1 MSDITLKFDWRTYL
15 KKYPDLSKANIVTEK
30 TALNHWNKY
39 GRLEGRSD
47 KYINP
52 IFNDTDIIK
61 YPKLFHKYLL
71 GISSST
77 TQIKYNIIYIANIN
91 KHQICHFHI
100 HDITMYADYL
110 PCLNIIKDEFDII
123 VTFNIGEIPILDNTF
138 TLLQVE
144 NRGFDIG
151 PKICMFQF
159 LIDKSIDYDYILFLH
174 SKSNKA
180 LRKNWFDTFVKST
193 SRVKLLKCIMETNKN
208 MLGIFPN
215 YCYKEHHK
223 STHNIFIYNNDYFNE
238 ILSYLNV
245 ENKSKE
251 FIAGNIM
258 ILRKPVI
265 DRIFS
270 NNLNIFYNILNDKD
284 SFDLNWY
291 MFMNKLDKTQSPEL
305 LYAHF
310 KSSKNK
316 IGNNLKI
323 YKVRRSFPDG
333 MIEHSFERI
342 WLNIIKE
349 IKGDFLVLPADNAI
363 DKYNIKINAIYF
375 PQFHEIPENNE
386 FWGDKFTEW
395 TLLKPYADKINTS
408 FGEIP
413 IYKPHTDIGYYDLGV
428 KETMLKQISIAES
441 YNINGFIIYH
451 YWFSKDKILMRKPLE
466 YFLNEDI
473 NFPFSIS
480 WANENWTRRWDGSK
494 NELLIEQK
502 YDDHLEHILYL
513 IQFFKRPNYI
523 RNAKNENIIYIY
535 NISSIPD
542 YDKMV
547 TTWNLELEKQ
557 GLKIKIVGT
566 NNGFPTNWSD
576 KYTNT
581 RYLFEPMTH
590 SRGAGFKINK
600 LEHTWSYEELLK
612 LYSDDDNIVCKQEYP
627 HFGLPL
633 FWNKI
638 VRRKNSLYQ
647 FSRDYSIASLERFL
661 YVLLSKII
669 LRYKNII
676 DVEKLPNYENFIN
689 VNAWNEWNEQAIL
702 EPNNITGYQNLE
714 TIKNVVDNL

>member
-1 MSDITLKFDWRTYL
+1 MDDNTLKFDWRTYL
-15 KKYPDLSKANIVTEK
+15 KKYPDLTSANILTEK
-30 TALNHWNKY
+30 SALQHWNKY

-47 KYINP
+47 KYINHT
-52 IFNDTDIIK
+52 FNDTDIIK
-61 YPKLFHKYLL
+61 YPILFHKYLL
-71 GISSST
+71 GLSSPT
-77 TQIKYNIIYIANIN
+77 TQIKYKIVNIANIN
-91 KHQICHFHI
+91 KQQICHFHI
-100 HDITMYADYL
+100 HDIKHYADYL
-110 PCLNIIKDEFDII
+110 SYVNIIKDEFYII
-123 VTFNIGEIPILDNTF
+123 ITFNIGEISTYDNTF
-138 TLLQVE
+138 TILQVE
-144 NRGFDIG
+144 NKGFDIG
-151 PKICMFQF
+151 PKICMLQF

-174 SKSNKA
+174 SKSNIS
-180 LRKNWFDTFVKST
+180 LRKLMFDTFVKST

-208 MLGIFPN
+208 IFGIFPD

-223 STHNIFIYNNDYFNE
+223 SIHNAFLYNNAYFNE
-238 ILSYLNV
+238 ILSFLNI
-245 ENKSKE
+245 ENKTKE
-251 FIAGNIM
+251 FIALNMM

-291 MFMNKLDKTQSPEL
+291 MFMNKLDNTQPPEFI
-305 LYAHF
+305 YAHF

-323 YKVRRSFPDG
+323 YKKSRSYPDG
-333 MIEHSFERI
+333 MIEHIFERI

-349 IKGDFLVLPADNAI
+349 IKGDFLILPKVNPI

-395 TLLKPYADKINTS
+395 TLLKPYADKIKTK

-413 IYKPHTDIGYYDLGV
+413 IYKPHADIGYYDLGV

-451 YWFSKDKILMRKPLE
+451 YWFSKDKIIMRKPLE

-480 WANENWTRRWDGSK
+480 WANENWTRRWDGGK

-502 YDDHLEHILYL
+502 YNDHLEHILYL

-523 RNAKNENIIYIY
+523 RNANNENIFYIY
-535 NISSIPD
+535 NISSIPN
-542 YDKMV
+542 YDKMI
-547 TTWNLELEKQ
+547 TTWDLELEKQ
-557 GLKIKIVGT
+557 GLKIKIIAT
-566 NNGFPTNWSD
+566 NNGFKNNWSD
-576 KYTNT
+576 KFKNT
-581 RYLFEPMTH
+581 RYLFEPMVNALK
-590 SRGAGFKINK
+590 AGFIINK

-612 LYSDDDNIVCKQEYP
+612 LYSDDDNIICTQEYP

-633 FWNKI
+633 FWNNI
-638 VRRKNSLYQ
+638 VRMQNSLYQ
-647 FSRDYSIASLERFL
+647 FSRDYSITSMERFL
-661 YVLLSKII
+661 YVLLSKIM

-676 DVEKLPNYENFIN
+676 DLERLPNYENFIN
-689 VNAWNEWNEQAIL
+689 INAWNQWNEQAIL
-702 EPNNITGYQNLE
+702 EPNNITGYQTLE
-714 TIKNVVDNL
+714 IIKNVVKEL